1 MATHGRRD
9 AVQHFIFKAWRV
21 SCCMWVGMGEAFWQ
35 VTIFLLFQELGEAF
49 ELSPVKIAFGM
60 RTALPLAS

>member
-1 MATHGRRD
+1 
-9 AVQHFIFKAWRV
+9 
-21 SCCMWVGMGEAFWQ
+21 MWVGMGEAFWQ